1 MSRNTNGG
9 EYRYRP
15 AWWLRNPHAQTMW
28 GKYGRRIP
36 EVRTTTE
43 CLVAPDGDN
52 IELHHVP
59 ADPKAPR
66 VLLLHGLEGSA
77 RSHYV
82 GGFLAEASA
91 RGWGASLLVFRG
103 CGSAENVARRFYHSG
118 ETTDFAYVFSQLSA
132 RWPDSEWLLAG
143 FSLGGNVLLKW
154 LGERGDAV
162 DRRIRAAVAVSAPF
176 DLEAGARRISSGFSR
191 VYDRSFLNSLRRKAF
206 AKLSRYRDLFDPE
219 GLSRARTIYDFDDA
233 VTAPVHG
240 FASAR
245 DYYEKSSSLH
255 FLANIRLKTLLLSA
269 ADDPFLPAEV
279 LARAEQVAAH
289 NPALTVEFHR
299 AGGHVGFIGGA
310 RPWRPFYYAEW
321 RSFRFFE
328 GAMEQGRGRGYD

>member
-1 MSRNTNGG
+1 MSRNTDSG

-59 ADPKAPR
+59 SRPKAPR
-66 VLLLHGLEGSA
+66 VMLLHGLEGSA

-118 ETTDFAYVFSQLSA
+118 ETTDIDYVFSQLSS
-132 RWPDSEWLLAG
+132 RWPDVEWLLAG
-143 FSLGGNVLLKW
+143 VSLGGNVLLKW
-154 LGERGDAV
+154 LGERGEAV
-162 DRRIRAAVAVSAPF
+162 DRRIRGAVAVSAPF
-176 DLEAGARRISSGFSR
+176 DLEAGSRRISSGLSR
-191 VYDRSFLNSLRRKAF
+191 VYDRSFLSSLRRKAF
-206 AKLSRYRDLFDPE
+206 AKLPRYQDLFDSE
-219 GLSRARTIYDFDDA
+219 RLSRARTIYDFDDA

-240 FASAR
+240 FASAH

-255 FLANIRLKTLLLSA
+255 LLASIRVKTLLLSA

-279 LARAEQVAAH
+279 LARAEQAAAH
-289 NPALTVEFHR
+289 NPELTVEFHR
-299 AGGHVGFIGGA
+299 AGGHVGFVGGA
-310 RPWRPFYYAEW
+310 LPWRPFYYAEW
-321 RSFRFFE
+321 RAFRFFE
-328 GAMEQGRGRGYD
+328 GAMEQG